1 VTSPRRTRRARS
13 IDDPR
18 VIAYLR
24 VSTEQQAESGG
35 GLDAQH
41 IAIEA
46 EIARRGWTRVEWVTD
61 PAWSGKDLDRPELDA
76 ALARLEAGGADVLIA
91 SKLDRISRSVHD
103 FSGLLDRAS
112 RQGWQLVCL
121 DVDVDTSTPS
131 GELVAHMVASTAQ
144 YERRVISQ
152 RTKDALAAKRA
163 AGVRLGRPAVVPERV
178 VRRVLDERA
187 GGSTLRV
194 IAERLTAD
202 GEPTARGGA
211 VWSTSSVQ
219 AVLGGQDAA
228 RLRWITAREVPEAG
242 RPGVVHALDM
252 VTDTPAHPIES
263 EWTRQPDTTWRE
275 LVSDERC
282 ERCEQL
288 VRSASGE

>member
-1 VTSPRRTRRARS
+1 VRS
-13 IDDPR
+13 TGDPR
-18 VIAYLR
+18 VLAYLR
-24 VSTEQQAESGG
+24 VSTEQQAESGA
-35 GLDAQH
+35 GLDAQRM
-41 IAIEA
+41 AIQT
-46 EIARRGWTRVEWVTD
+46 EIDRRGWTRVEWVID
-61 PAWSGKDLDRPELDA
+61 SAWSGRDLDRPELDS
-76 ALARLEAGGADVLIA
+76 ALARLEAGGAEVLIA

-163 AGVRLGRPAVVPERV
+163 AGVRLGRPAVLPERV
-178 VRRVLDERA
+178 VRRVIEERA
-187 GGSTLRV
+187 AGSTLRA
-194 IAERLTAD
+194 IAEGLTAD

-219 AVLGGQDAA
+219 AVLGGQDGM
-228 RLRWITAREVPEAG
+228 RLRWITAREVAQADG
-242 RPGVVHALDM
+242 HGVVHALDM
-252 VTDTPAHPIES
+252 VTNTPAHLIDAD
-263 EWTRQPDTTWRE
+263 WVRQSDTTWQG
-275 LVSDERC
+275 LVSGERC
-282 ERCEQL
+282 ERCAEL
-288 VRSASGE
+288 LRAASGE

>member
-1 VTSPRRTRRARS
+1 VTSPRRTRRVRS
-13 IDDPR
+13 TGDPR
-18 VIAYLR
+18 VLAYLR
-24 VSTEQQAESGG
+24 VSTEQQAESGA
-35 GLDAQH
+35 GLDAQRM
-41 IAIEA
+41 AIQA
-46 EIARRGWTRVEWVTD
+46 EIARRGWTRVEWVID
-61 PAWSGKDLDRPELDA
+61 SAWSGRDLDRPELDA
-76 ALARLEAGGADVLIA
+76 ALARLEAGGAEVLIA

-163 AGVRLGRPAVVPERV
+163 AGVRLGRPAVLPERV
-178 VRRVLDERA
+178 VRRVLEERA
-187 GGSTLRV
+187 AGSTLRA
-194 IAERLTAD
+194 IAEGLTAD

-219 AVLGGQDAA
+219 AALGGQDGM
-228 RLRWITAREVPEAG
+228 RLRWITAREVAQSG
-242 RPGVVHALDM
+242 GLGVVHALDM
-252 VTDTPAHPIES
+252 VTNTPAHLIDAD
-263 EWTRQPDTTWRE
+263 WVRQSDTTWQDS
-275 LVSDERC
+275 VSDERC
-282 ERCEQL
+282 ERCVEL
-288 VRSASGE
+288 LRAESGE